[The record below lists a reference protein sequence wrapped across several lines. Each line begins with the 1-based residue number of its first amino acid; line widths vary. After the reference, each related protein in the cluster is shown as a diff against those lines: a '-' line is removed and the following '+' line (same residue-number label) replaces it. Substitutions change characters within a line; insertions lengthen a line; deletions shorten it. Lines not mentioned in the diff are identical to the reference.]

1 MHLTTARF
9 SPVYSCFSFV
19 LVDREAD
26 CAVEGVLQ
34 CFVPDADG
42 CISVADMKDV
52 GSVVVD
58 ADDDDPPE
66 G

>member
-1 MHLTTARF
+1 LTTARF
-9 SPVYSCFSFV
+9 SPVYSHFSFV
-19 LVDREAD
+19 LVDWEAD
-26 CAVEGVLQ
+26 CAVEGVLR

-42 CISVADMKDV
+42 CVSDANMKDV